1 MTSMPTVG
9 SNRKLGLTNSA
20 TGFAVDAVVG
30 ALLLVGAAL
39 MPEPLTGRPAWID
52 NSFDMAD
59 SYKFIAPDWRP
70 TVLSRM
76 L

>member
-1 MTSMPTVG
+1 
-9 SNRKLGLTNSA
+9 
-20 TGFAVDAVVG
+20 VG

-70 TVLSRM
+70 TVLPRM